1 MRQFVVGDSVSVG
14 DFVMAYTLEARAA
27 VRFLEQATI
36 VSLTQLFGGV
46 NRASYYTS
54 LSFCRKDRGKTVRVL
69 LLGRAYET

>member
-27 VRFLEQATI
+27 VRFIEQATI

-54 LSFCRKDRGKTVRVL
+54 LSFCRKTREDSQSSPTREGL
-69 LLGRAYET
+69 